1 MIERHVWNEFFR
13 MNYLYLHNLL
23 RKARRRSRRWRQ
35 RCIVATVYS
44 NFPSPF
50 LFHLFMF
57 SFPFLCAFSSSK
69 YVIKWVLWVPLLRWH
84 FSLHCSSSLKVNKS
98 IAKSLKI
105 IIHFIRYA
113 FIGIVMKEKRL
124 TMLEKKERERESEW
138 SPLLFITRRIHVRP
152 SRTQCARSFIL
163 LFIVHRVLS
172 NAVWSVRNLHF
183 SITTFSINKT

>member
-1 MIERHVWNEFFR
+1 MFEMNFSEWITFIYIICWEKLAVEAGVDVNVALLQLFIPTFLLLLYFILLCFPFHFSSRFLPPNTSSSEF
-13 MNYLYLHNLL
+13 YE
-23 RKARRRSRRWRQ
+23 
-35 RCIVATVYS
+35 
-44 NFPSPF
+44 SPF
-50 LFHLFMF
+50 CDDTFHLLF
-57 SFPFLCAFSSSK
+57 
-69 YVIKWVLWVPLLRWH
+69 I
-84 FSLHCSSSLKVNKS
+84 SLKVNKS

-124 TMLEKKERERESEW
+124 TMVEKKERERESDW

-163 LFIVHRVLS
+163 LLIVHRVLS